1 MKLRILLPVFTFVA
15 AWIGALASDIG
26 NSNWYIALEKPFF
39 NPPAYIFGIVWPVLY
54 LLMATVSFF
63 NAKIIYKTY
72 IIQLVLNS
80 LWGWFFFV
88 FENPILSLIDIGILI
103 ILNIYLLGTLLK
115 YKNWL
120 SFSLYLPY
128 VLWISFALVLNL
140 AIVIL
145 N

>member
-1 MKLRILLPVFTFVA
+1 MI
-15 AWIGALASDIG
+15 
-26 NSNWYIALEKPFF
+26 
-39 NPPAYIFGIVWPVLY
+39 
-54 LLMATVSFF
+54 
-63 NAKIIYKTY
+63 
-72 IIQLVLNS
+72 
-80 LWGWFFFV
+80 V

-103 ILNIYLLGTLLK
+103 ILNIYLLGILLK